1 MYWELVAYRPVAYK
15 KIVLVVLFFMSYN
28 DILIKLIIK
37 YAIKNTIKYKKL
49 LKRLIFKILFVKV
62 AMKYTYVTWLQE
74 KQHKTDEKNYWLI
87 CTCTVKCYMS
97 KMFQKGLFLNRFLNF
112 NMVFAKALMH
122 SIFWLQWLRY
132 SVKIDRCGQIF

>member
-49 LKRLIFKILFVKV
+49 LKRHNI
-62 AMKYTYVTWLQE
+62 
-74 KQHKTDEKNYWLI
+74 QHDIQNTFCESSYEIHI
-87 CTCTVKCYMS
+87 CNLTP
-97 KMFQKGLFLNRFLNF
+97 R
-112 NMVFAKALMH
+112 KAT
-122 SIFWLQWLRY
+122 
-132 SVKIDRCGQIF
+132 